1 MFNVSFEG
9 EELLMFCCLMF
20 LFNVSFEGEELA
32 CKLQLS
38 EARVQVSP
46 QSQTQHLYFQPTILQ
61 HLLFSANYPTTPF
74 HSIFQ
79 VWFQNRRAKWRKR
92 EPPRKTGGPYFG
104 TSCQYSGF
112 RSGLNGLD
120 MRWVDPPQCIPAPAA
135 SSLPPRFPHSPQFLE
150 LLSRGLRWASV
161 FCIITISKLA
171 QVNLAAPCWYSSYDS
186 PPYTQ
191 VNIEQG
197 SQESKK
203 CPQVWSLTIW
213 PHPQLILISLLSVSS
228 L

>member
-1 MFNVSFEG
+1 MFEEKFNFLNVSFEREFKLLNVSLKGEFKLLHVSFERKFKLLNVSLEGEFKLLNVSFEG
-9 EELLMFCCLMF
+9 EFNF
-20 LFNVSFEGEELA
+20 LNVSFKGEELA

-112 RSGLNGLD
+112 RSGFGLD
-120 MRWVDPPQCIPAPAA
+120 MR
-135 SSLPPRFPHSPQFLE
+135 
-150 LLSRGLRWASV
+150 
-161 FCIITISKLA
+161 
-171 QVNLAAPCWYSSYDS
+171 
-186 PPYTQ
+186 
-191 VNIEQG
+191 
-197 SQESKK
+197 
-203 CPQVWSLTIW
+203 
-213 PHPQLILISLLSVSS
+213 
-228 L
+228 